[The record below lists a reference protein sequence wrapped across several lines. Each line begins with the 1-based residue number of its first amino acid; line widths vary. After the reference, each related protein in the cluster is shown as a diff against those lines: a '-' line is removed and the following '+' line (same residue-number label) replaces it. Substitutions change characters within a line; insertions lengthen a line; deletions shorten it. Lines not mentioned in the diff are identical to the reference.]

1 MDDRGLLQACA
12 DGDRTG
18 CAAFVERHL
27 PAIWRYA
34 RLLTGDDTTAE
45 DVLQDTLL
53 AALQAAGSF
62 AGEGSARAWL
72 YTIARH
78 SLARRHR
85 RRAGEPAR
93 FHDSDA
99 IDVLGPA
106 AGFGADAADAEAAL
120 EAAED
125 RERVRAALARLS
137 PADQEVL
144 VLRDIEGLD
153 GDETSAV
160 LGLPLAAM
168 KTRLHRARL
177 RLAAEL
183 REGCHAG

>member
-1 MDDRGLLQACA
+1 MDDRALLSACA
-12 DGDRTG
+12 GGERSG

-34 RLLTGDDTTAE
+34 RLLTGNDATAE

-53 AALQAAGSF
+53 AALQGAGGF

-72 YTIARH
+72 YTIARN

-93 FHDSDA
+93 FDDSDT
-99 IDVLGPA
+99 IDLLGPA
-106 AGFGADAADAEAAL
+106 AGFGADDTDAEATLA
-120 EAAED
+120 AAED
-125 RERVRAALARLS
+125 RHRVRAALARLS

-153 GDETSAV
+153 GEETAAV
-160 LGLPLAAM
+160 IGVPLAAM

-177 RLAAEL
+177 RLAALL
-183 REGCHAG
+183 REVPDDR

>member
-1 MDDRGLLQACA
+1 MDDRTLLSACA
-12 DGDRTG
+12 GGDRSG

-34 RLLTGDDTTAE
+34 RLLTGDDATAE

-53 AALQAAGSF
+53 AALQGAGGF
-62 AGEGSARAWL
+62 AGVGSARAWL
-72 YTIARH
+72 YTIARN

-85 RRAGEPAR
+85 RRVGEPAR
-93 FHDSDA
+93 FDDSDL

-106 AGFGADAADAEAAL
+106 AGFGADDADAERAL
-120 EAAED
+120 AAAEE
-125 RERVRAALARLS
+125 RGRVRAALGTLS
-137 PADQEVL
+137 PTDQEVL

-153 GDETSAV
+153 GDEAAAV
-160 LGLPLAAM
+160 IGLPLPAM

-177 RLAAEL
+177 RLAARL
-183 REGCHAG
+183 REVPDAR